1 MTGDEY
7 RYLMDLKS
15 LDDIRLGMRAPSM
28 AVKHPAE
35 TQARCIERGWVRFE
49 DDYAGGFCTLR
60 TAGLR
65 AIQRVWKG
73 KDRE

>member
-15 LDDIRLGMRAPSM
+15 LDDIRLGMRWPSI
-28 AVKHPAE
+28 AVRHPE
-35 TQARCIERGWVRFE
+35 VTQERLVERGWVRNEGDFV
-49 DDYAGGFCTLR
+49 TLR

-73 KDRE
+73 GEYTKS